1 MIILSIDSSTPVA
14 GIAVSD
20 GKKLLGE
27 VMINTQNTH
36 SEKLM
41 PMVAQLLHD
50 LQMSIQQI
58 DAVAITC
65 GPGSFT
71 GLRIGMA
78 TAKGIVQGGNKKLI
92 AIPTLDTLA
101 QNLNHY
107 PGIICPIMNAQKK
120 QVYTAIYKSTETGM
134 DRLSDYQA
142 IEAETLASLPVQNVY
157 GIYYYL
163 MSDEWQN
170 VENLDMTGIHVTEVS
185 AYWQD
190 ISVGF
195 LEGELM
201 VPENGSVALME
212 CVAIEKIRMEQPTAF
227 SNINYEMLSKNN
239 TYTQVRGVN
248 MAEAIY
254 KEVYDVEG
262 VRYKLCY
269 EMDKPND
276 LKFVTAEIY

>member
-120 QVYTAIYKSTETGM
+120 QVYTAIYKSTETGTE
-134 DRLSDYQA
+134 RLSDYQA
-142 IEAETLASLPVQNVY
+142 IEAEMLAEQLLALGETVWFTGDGVDVFASTMPFYIKDL
-157 GIYYYL
+157 
-163 MSDEWQN
+163 S
-170 VENLDMTGIHVTEVS
+170 NLRI
-185 AYWQD
+185 
-190 ISVGF
+190 
-195 LEGELM
+195 
-201 VPENGSVALME
+201 
-212 CVAIEKIRMEQPTAF
+212 
-227 SNINYEMLSKNN
+227 
-239 TYTQVRGVN
+239 
-248 MAEAIY
+248 
-254 KEVYDVEG
+254 
-262 VRYKLCY
+262 
-269 EMDKPND
+269 
-276 LKFVTAEIY
+276 

>member
-120 QVYTAIYKSTETGM
+120 QVYTAIYKSTETGTE
-134 DRLSDYQA
+134 RLSDYQA
-142 IEAETLASLPVQNVY
+142 IEAETLAEQLLALGETVWFTGDGVDAFADVFRAKLGEQCRLADGNTVLPRAGALAMLAAERAEQEQFDDLYQAELIYIRKSEAEVQW
-157 GIYYYL
+157 
-163 MSDEWQN
+163 E
-170 VENLDMTGIHVTEVS
+170 
-185 AYWQD
+185 A
-190 ISVGF
+190 
-195 LEGELM
+195 
-201 VPENGSVALME
+201 
-212 CVAIEKIRMEQPTAF
+212 R
-227 SNINYEMLSKNN
+227 
-239 TYTQVRGVN
+239 TQQTQ
-248 MAEAIY
+248 A
-254 KEVYDVEG
+254 
-262 VRYKLCY
+262 
-269 EMDKPND
+269 
-276 LKFVTAEIY
+276 

>member
-120 QVYTAIYKSTETGM
+120 QVYTAIYRSGRNKLE
-134 DRLSDYQA
+134 RLSDYQA
-142 IEAETLASLPVQNVY
+142 IAVEQLAAQLKELKEDIWFVGDGVAAFADMFQELLGDACRFADGHNILPRAGALAMLAAERASEERFDDLYQAELIYIRKSEAEVQW
-157 GIYYYL
+157 
-163 MSDEWQN
+163 EARQQN
-170 VENLDMTGIHVTEVS
+170 QNS
-185 AYWQD
+185 
-190 ISVGF
+190 
-195 LEGELM
+195 
-201 VPENGSVALME
+201 
-212 CVAIEKIRMEQPTAF
+212 
-227 SNINYEMLSKNN
+227 
-239 TYTQVRGVN
+239 
-248 MAEAIY
+248 
-254 KEVYDVEG
+254 
-262 VRYKLCY
+262 
-269 EMDKPND
+269 
-276 LKFVTAEIY
+276 

>member
-120 QVYTAIYKSTETGM
+120 QVYTAIYKSTETGTE
-134 DRLSDYQA
+134 RLSDYQA
-142 IEAETLASLPVQNVY
+142 IEAEMLAEQLLALGETVWFTGDGVDVFADVFRAKLGAQCRLADGNTVLPRAGALAMLAAERAEQEQFDDLYQAELIYIRKSEAEVQWEARN
-157 GIYYYL
+157 
-163 MSDEWQN
+163 Q
-170 VENLDMTGIHVTEVS
+170 
-185 AYWQD
+185 Q
-190 ISVGF
+190 
-195 LEGELM
+195 
-201 VPENGSVALME
+201 
-212 CVAIEKIRMEQPTAF
+212 
-227 SNINYEMLSKNN
+227 
-239 TYTQVRGVN
+239 TQ
-248 MAEAIY
+248 A
-254 KEVYDVEG
+254 
-262 VRYKLCY
+262 
-269 EMDKPND
+269 
-276 LKFVTAEIY
+276 